1 MNVCFVAA
9 STLQTVVEVLKG
21 IYQGSLR
28 PRPEQWALR
37 GDGKVLA
44 VSVSDTG
51 KVATEV
57 VGQVSDGRATTQF
70 GRGSNSPWV
79 MCPCGAIKGEGVTCP
94 ACLGNPPWVDSI
106 VPRFKL

>member
-44 VSVSDTG
+44 VSVGDTG
-51 KVATEV
+51 KVTTEV
-57 VGQVSDGRATTQF
+57 VGQVSDGRATVTF
-70 GRGSNSPWV
+70 RRSGDMV

-94 ACLGNPPWVDSI
+94 ACLGNPPWVDSVI
-106 VPRFKL
+106 PRFKL